1 MKLKNNNSVL
11 NNKYVLYVGSLI
23 FQILITIFLSKR
35 VFPVY
40 GINDDVIIKSWLS
53 GDYTGN
59 PEFFVR
65 GQATPRIFFSYIVS
79 FLYRVAPGFEWF
91 SLILLGSVIISWSL
105 IFITINRL
113 SVGKIKMYSNSVLIL
128 FYVVFFSTYFI
139 TPTYTAAAFL
149 PSSSAL
155 LLMIYLIQKD
165 KFSLKYALFISIW
178 LYWGFSIRSES
189 ALFSIISISFIIA
202 YLVYQNRSSF
212 KIILLFGIFFGSFV
226 LVGEVAENQFYKT
239 NIDWANYKDFESARY
254 QIQDNLIERNLAS
267 NPNRYGWTDAEYL
280 IFDDYLY
287 ADPSVFTTDKLKLA
301 TDSNL
306 NKNDFNIF
314 SLYRQFQE
322 NSRNPLFPW
331 TGVIAALMIFGITSI
346 FIQPERILSGFVKRI
361 LYLAPI
367 FGSFYFISTT
377 LRLPERVVVST
388 IYLAFIVLLTTVLLE
403 NQKPAISRDTKNVS
417 GFFLALLGLVM
428 VYAELENTQNW
439 VVERHKE
446 VFYRDFWDFQVS
458 AIAKLPQNTILIGN
472 QSQIKSDWSYP
483 YSRQDVESDLNYLTL
498 GWNTFS
504 PHWEKRKNEVG
515 LRGVNILK
523 DLPTN
528 NQIVWIGNDSS
539 VERLRL
545 YVKEKSDI
553 DLNAR
558 TLEILRIGDFEYKLY
573 TLFVS

>member
-128 FYVVFFSTYFI
+128 FYVVFFSIYFI

-178 LYWGFSIRSES
+178 LFWGFSIRSES

-212 KIILLFGIFFGSFV
+212 KIVLLFGIFFGSFV

-287 ADPSVFTTDKLKLA
+287 ADPSVFTKDKLKLA

-361 LYLAPI
+361 FFLAPI
-367 FGSFYFISTT
+367 FGSFFFISTT

-458 AIAKLPQNTILIGN
+458 TIHKLPQNTILIGN

-498 GWNTFS
+498 GWHIFS

-539 VERLRL
+539 VESLRL